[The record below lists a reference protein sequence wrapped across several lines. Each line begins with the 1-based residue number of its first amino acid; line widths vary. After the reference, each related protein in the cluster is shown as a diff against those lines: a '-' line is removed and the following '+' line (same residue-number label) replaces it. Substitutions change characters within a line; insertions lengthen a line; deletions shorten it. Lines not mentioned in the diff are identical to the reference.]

1 MLKTL
6 IKKQLAELFQSYTID
21 KKTGKARSRGD
32 LTRYIVLMV
41 LVFGGTGFA
50 FFCIACGMGA
60 ATLDHGCNWL
70 YFSLAGL
77 LSIALGV
84 FGSVFN
90 TYASLYLPKDNE
102 LLLAL
107 PIPPHKLLAARASGV
122 YLTGLMYSAWLWI
135 PAVIGYW
142 VMEPVTALNVVFP
155 VLLTFII
162 PLFVTVLS
170 CLLGWVVALIVSKTK
185 GKNFLVVFISLLFIV
200 LYFVSYSKI
209 SASLQNVA
217 EHVDTLQSTFSTRL
231 QYVYLLGSAA
241 EGSVG
246 SMLLVTLIT
255 LALLALCLY
264 VMSKTLMKFASV
276 STPGKAA
283 GKAESIK
290 QISAQKALLKRE
302 FKHFISLPAWML
314 NGGLGLLFS
323 PVLAVA
329 VLIKRSDLLGFF
341 AEVEKNA
348 PNLQAAMPVLLFAAL
363 AAIVCTTLITPAS
376 VSLEGKNL
384 WILQSLPVEAA
395 DVLKAKVKADVLL
408 NVFPASLSAVIV
420 CIALRFKL
428 LPSLLMLCALFLI
441 NLLSSQFGL
450 ILNLIKPNLTWTDPV
465 VVIKQGMPVLLSLF
479 GGWLFCLLLA
489 GIGIALSLLAGSSFA
504 FVVIIVLLAGLTLL
518 CRRWLTNKGAKIFAE
533 L

>member
-6 IKKQLAELFQSYTID
+6 IKKQLSELFQSYTID

-32 LTRYIVLMV
+32 LARYIVLMV

-50 FFCIACGMGA
+50 FFCVACGMGA

-107 PIPPHKLLAARASGV
+107 PIPPHKLLTARASGV
-122 YLTGLMYSAWLWI
+122 YITGLMYSAWLWI
-135 PAVIGYW
+135 PAIIGYW
-142 VMEPVTALNVVFP
+142 VMEPVTALNVLFSI
-155 VLLTFII
+155 LLTFII

-200 LYFVSYSKI
+200 LYFVTYSKV

-217 EHVDTLQSTFSTRL
+217 EHVDTLQSTFSSRL

-241 EGSVG
+241 EGNVG
-246 SMLLVTLIT
+246 SMILVTVIT
-255 LALLALCLY
+255 LALLVLCLY
-264 VMSKTLMKFASV
+264 VMSRTLMKFASV
-276 STPGKAA
+276 SSPGKAV
-283 GKAESIK
+283 GKADSI
-290 QISAQKALLKRE
+290 QQSSAGRALLKRE
-302 FKHFISLPAWML
+302 FKHFLSIPAWML

-323 PVLAVA
+323 PVLAVV
-329 VLIKRSDLLGFF
+329 VLLKRGDMLGLF

-348 PNLQAAMPVLLFAAL
+348 PNLQAAIPVLLFAAL
-363 AAIVCTTLITPAS
+363 GAIVCTTLITPAS
-376 VSLEGKNL
+376 VSLEGRNL

-408 NVFPASLSAVIV
+408 NVFPASLSAVIICV
-420 CIALRFKL
+420 ALRFKL
-428 LPSLLMLCALFLI
+428 LPSLLLLCALLLI
-441 NLLSSQFGL
+441 NILSSNFGL

-489 GIGIALSLLAGSSFA
+489 GIGIVLSLIAGSTFA
-504 FVVIIVLLAGLTLL
+504 FIVIIAILAVLTVIS
-518 CRRWLTNKGAKIFAE
+518 RRWLVNKGTKIFAE